1 MKTKLIWQI
10 VMAAM
15 YAYSCNA
22 GAQTVTPDYIS
33 DMQNTIVF
41 AAQYGKLGIDE
52 SSYMPGQKGS
62 PLRIKDK
69 LYKKGL
75 GTHANSKIVIDLGG
89 AYSAFESEVGI
100 QWHGSDAG
108 SVIFKVLAD
117 DNEIFNSG
125 TMTGTTPAKSVNV
138 SVAGVQYLTLIMVD
152 SGEQPSVAFNV
163 GNWAEARITR
173 AEGIDTRAKT
183 KLEAI
188 DIAPFGRVLTWDTS
202 RMKGCQNG
210 RFEEFT
216 V

>member
-1 MKTKLIWQI
+1 MKTNLIWQV
-10 VMAAM
+10 VMTAM
-15 YAYSCNA
+15 CAYICNA
-22 GAQTVTPDYIS
+22 GTQAVTPDYIS

-41 AAQYGKLGIDE
+41 AAQYGELGIDE
-52 SSYMPGQKGS
+52 TSYMPGQKGS
-62 PLRIKDK
+62 PLQIKDK

-89 AYSAFESEVGI
+89 AYSTFESEVGI
-100 QWHGSDAG
+100 QWYAGGPG

-117 DNEIFNSG
+117 DKEIFNSG
-125 TMTGTTPAKSVNV
+125 KMTGNTPAKSVSV
-138 SVAGVQYLTLIMVD
+138 SVAGVQYLTLLVVD
-152 SGEQPSVAFNV
+152 TGEGISNDV

-173 AEGIDTRAKT
+173 AEGVDTRAKT

-210 RFEEFT
+210 
-216 V
+216 